1 MARLSDSGPK
11 DKDGYMGL
19 QEADVALTP
28 AAVAKPYQVKSPL
41 LRECMAEFI
50 GTMVLI
56 MFGDGVV
63 AQVVLSEGAKGDYIN
78 INLCW
83 GLVRAPSNDEQS
95 VNVAVFVVDALA
107 VVGIVASFNLANDTQ
122 IPGRDTV

>member
-83 GLVRAPSNDEQS
+83 GLV
-95 VNVAVFVVDALA
+95 
-107 VVGIVASFNLANDTQ
+107 VGIVASFNLANDTQ